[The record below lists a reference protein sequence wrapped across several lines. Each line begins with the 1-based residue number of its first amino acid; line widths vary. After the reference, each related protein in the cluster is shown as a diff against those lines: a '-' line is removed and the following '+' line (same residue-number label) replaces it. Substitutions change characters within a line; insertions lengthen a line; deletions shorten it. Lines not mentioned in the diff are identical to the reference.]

1 MIAKYSKL
9 ILLLIALSWSTESAY
24 SQILKKVKERVK
36 ETVENKVVNKAG
48 EAAENSMDKME
59 EKAKG
64 KSSSDKKN
72 REGNENEEEY
82 AKPESGKSEAVIAQK
97 PEQSTLTDYSN
108 YDFVTGSNI
117 IFYYDL
123 AGEKDAEIPG
133 RMMIDEGAGE
143 VQTFRGE
150 KVLFVP
156 SPGQLWMRP
165 AMKESSYLPSQFT
178 FEFDVL
184 SNGVGGSTAGTSR
197 ITLYFRSADQ
207 DKMGG
212 STVVLASLQGISGDE
227 GFYGF
232 EAMDES
238 GNVSG
243 TGFHAFP
250 AKANRQAMDNWRHV
264 AVYVNKNIAKFY
276 IDQHRIGILNQ
287 VLPGKATN
295 LSIEVSNPEQ
305 PVMFKNFRLAAGGTD
320 AYEKVITDGKFISY
334 GIQFDVNKSLLKP
347 ESMGAI
353 NEVVKMLKSYPELKL
368 EIGGHTDSDG
378 SAERNNTLSQ
388 ERANAVKKQMV
399 SMGIDAARLTTKGYG
414 SSKPIAEN
422 NSVENKAR
430 NRRVEFVR
438 K

>member
-9 ILLLIALSWSTESAY
+9 ILLLIALSWSAESAY
-24 SQILKKVKERVK
+24 SQIFKKVKERVK

-48 EAAENSMDKME
+48 EATENTMDKME
-59 EKAKG
+59 GKAKG
-64 KSSSDKKN
+64 KSSPDKKN
-72 REGNENEEEY
+72 REGNENDEEN
-82 AKPESGKSEAVIAQK
+82 AKPESDKSETVIGPRPA
-97 PEQSTLTDYSN
+97 QSTLSDYSN
-108 YDFVTGSNI
+108 YDFVPGSKI

-143 VQTFRGE
+143 VQTFKGE

-207 DKMGG
+207 DKMGA
-212 STVVLASLQGISGDE
+212 SAVVLASLQGISGDE

-232 EAMDES
+232 EAMDEA

-250 AKANRQAMDNWRHV
+250 AKANHPATDNWRHV
-264 AVYVNKNIAKFY
+264 AVYVNKNIAKLY

-287 VLPGKATN
+287 VLPGKATS
-295 LSIEVSNPEQ
+295 LSIEVSNQEQ
-305 PVMFKNFRLAAGGTD
+305 PVLFKNFRLAAGGTD
-320 AYEKVITDGKFISY
+320 AYEKVMTDGKFIAY
-334 GIQFDVNKSLLKP
+334 GIQFDVNKSILKP
-347 ESMGAI
+347 ESMGTI
-353 NEVVKMLKSYPELKL
+353 NEVVKMLKSNPELKL